1 MQLEEKV
8 RREIEKTE
16 KVFKGIKIIDEQA
29 NDLINLASSYFED
42 SKYFYGKGKYLEALE
57 LLSYLWGI
65 LDACARLKLIDPGE
79 FRKYFKIDQ
88 E

>member
-16 KVFKGIKIIDEQA
+16 RVFEGIKIIDEQA

-42 SKYFYGKGKYLEALE
+42 SKYFYEKGKYLEALE

-79 FRKYFKIDQ
+79 FRRHFKIDQ